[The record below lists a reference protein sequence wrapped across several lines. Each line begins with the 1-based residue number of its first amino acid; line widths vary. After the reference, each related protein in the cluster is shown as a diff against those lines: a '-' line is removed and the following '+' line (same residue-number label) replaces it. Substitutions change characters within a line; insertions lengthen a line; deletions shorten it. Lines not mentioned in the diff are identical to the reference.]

1 MHGKIGSCRQF
12 IRLGVLQNGCIIFK
26 ELKCY
31 QIPNMAFVS
40 FDAKLVK
47 AANTQG
53 LTAIDGNGLDP
64 NHLSEE
70 LQNAGKF
77 IGK

>member
-1 MHGKIGSCRQF
+1 
-12 IRLGVLQNGCIIFK
+12 
-26 ELKCY
+26 
-31 QIPNMAFVS
+31 MAFVS